1 MSSDRACGASIFEE
15 GNFASDGFRYQTVMV
30 NTCQDKTV
38 LFTLYMNALEWY
50 YVEHFYT
57 KYDEFSEEP

>member
-30 NTCQDKTV
+30 NTCEHMTV
-38 LFTLYMNALEWY
+38 MYTIYMDILNWTK
-50 YVEHFYT
+50 VENFYT
-57 KYDEFSEEP
+57 SYNDLSEED